1 MCQKSLSVQGEH
13 GDFRVVSIYEVVS
26 ESFHTFTLL
35 AGAIVD
41 CVCLVT
47 GSFMP
52 STFPF
57 TFQLF
62 MGKCN

>member
-1 MCQKSLSVQGEH
+1 M
-13 GDFRVVSIYEVVS
+13 YEVVS
-26 ESFHTFTLL
+26 EYFHTFTLL

-52 STFPF
+52 STFPSLSSCLWASV
-57 TFQLF
+57 TEEGEEGRE
-62 MGKCN
+62 GKTDLDKESE